1 DEAPP
6 ASALSQLVIPG
17 REEVALVGR
26 EIFVHYP
33 EGQGS
38 SKLKIP
44 FAKTGTG
51 RNLNTVVKL
60 AAMARALEE

>member
-1 DEAPP
+1 M
-6 ASALSQLVIPG
+6 IPG
-17 REEVALVGR
+17 PEEVALVGR
-26 EIFVHYP
+26 ELFVHYP

-51 RNLNTVVKL
+51 RNLNTVAKL